1 MHENFANFSIFR
13 QCFSLHFIRS
23 RTPEPTPDPR
33 PQTPDRIRYISFRL
47 VYPVSELFLQGLRRM
62 ASLLWLFVAQFLEVA
77 SKRLLP
83 HAQLLGSE
91 KASNIL
97 TLMTSTAVNLVYGYA
112 LFPSVNENI
121 HLIDQ
126 SYLASRI
133 ETISVITGQ
142 SRPRPK
148 SVSKKLLTTQCVIPA
163 GSGTAYTH
171 VTTPVGP
178 LSKVKTKK
186 QKTKNK
192 TSS

>member
-1 MHENFANFSIFR
+1 MGCKPNSLLLATSPTIGFRDADAWMPAYIHTIDQSPTFWAGVENEKKRRFMRQVERVRHAWEFCKFFNFPSVF
-13 QCFSLHFIRS
+13 QSSLYTLADPRAY
-23 RTPEPTPDPR
+23 PR

-121 HLIDQ
+121 YLWFLSNLIWR
-126 SYLASRI
+126 LR
-133 ETISVITGQ
+133 
-142 SRPRPK
+142 
-148 SVSKKLLTTQCVIPA
+148 SKQFR
-163 GSGTAYTH
+163 
-171 VTTPVGP
+171 
-178 LSKVKTKK
+178 
-186 QKTKNK
+186 
-192 TSS
+192 